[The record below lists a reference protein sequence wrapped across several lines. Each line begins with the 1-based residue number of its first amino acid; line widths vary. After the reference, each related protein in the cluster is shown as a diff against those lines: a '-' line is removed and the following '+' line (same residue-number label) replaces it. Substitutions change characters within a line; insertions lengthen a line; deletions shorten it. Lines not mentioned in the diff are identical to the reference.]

1 MKVFSCINLKA
12 SQCHEKKIKFV
23 SSTKLLYGLKHAP
36 KAWYKNID
44 SYLKD
49 RDCVEVMLNIISID

>member
-1 MKVFSCINLKA
+1 MKVSSCINLKA

-23 SSTKLLYGLKHAP
+23 SSTKLLYGLKWAP

-49 RDCVEVMLNIISID
+49 RDYVEVMLN